1 MPRMRPR
8 PVLAAL
14 ALCGLL
20 AVGCTTPSNEPGDY
34 DDTTRRNFL
43 EGCTGIVTEGT
54 GQDASTSSIGEGAD
68 LATCECQYDWFV
80 QNVPFDSDAAE
91 AAGLGPDAPNF
102 VELNRQVQDD
112 PNSLPEDIRQAMQAC
127 ADGTAG
133 GGGEAQSGA
142 APGDGAGTSSTAE
155 PQGDTS
161 TSAP

>member
-20 AVGCTTPSNEPGDY
+20 AAGCTTPSNEPDSY
-34 DDTTRRNFL
+34 DDTTRANFL

-54 GQDASTSSIGEGAD
+54 GADASTSSIGEGAD
-68 LATCECQYDWFV
+68 LAVCECQYDWFV
-80 QNVPFDSDAAE
+80 QNVPFDADAAE
-91 AAGLGPDAPNF
+91 AAGLGRDAPNF
-102 VELNRQVQDD
+102 VELNQQVQDD
-112 PNSLPEDIRQAMQAC
+112 PESLPENIRQAMRAC
-127 ADGTAG
+127 ADGTAPG
-133 GGGEAQSGA
+133 TGEPQGE
-142 APGDGAGTSSTAE
+142 GAGTSSTSSTTE